1 MLYNRKI
8 KMKVFHHR
16 LIITR
21 WAKCF
26 VLLDSWTIC
35 CPVLGSRHGVLANTW
50 PCPPAWHRSTAVQS
64 AFPYM
69 VMLTVVQLPQ
79 KTRSHTP
86 TPLSYLWLIY
96 VIKHPERFGLAW
108 VPVFCLWS
116 SRTGTCWPQCR
127 QPGTRWS
134 AAWEQFDNYF
144 TYFVRWYSEDIFWTH
159 AQKYFSL
166 LI

>member
-8 KMKVFHHR
+8 KIKVFHHR

-69 VMLTVVQLPQ
+69 VMLTVRVRRWRFCSTLTDDTCLP
-79 KTRSHTP
+79 P
-86 TPLSYLWLIY
+86 PFSYLGMITVIYDIRLLPVISTASVFGSRLAFYTLKNSLNRFSICRGIGLID
-96 VIKHPERFGLAW
+96 
-108 VPVFCLWS
+108 
-116 SRTGTCWPQCR
+116 
-127 QPGTRWS
+127 
-134 AAWEQFDNYF
+134 EQ
-144 TYFVRWYSEDIFWTH
+144 EEM
-159 AQKYFSL
+159 K
-166 LI
+166 